1 MRHFMMFAVAMMV
14 SVGFTAD
21 AEAGKKDKGTDA
33 AESAGE
39 DLALEDSGIDSVDEL
54 FAKAKAPIDTIKTA
68 RTKVDAVA
76 PNLNKALDL
85 PAGTPFADALAD
97 LKSKAEGKLE
107 VGMDGDVPTIK
118 AADGMPANVQGAID
132 GLNTG
137 VKEAVDATMKLAE
150 VPAQVQEV
158 IAAAK
163 SFDPK
168 SIKPVTAV
176 PKATKALTG
185 NLKVLGKAPGEV
197 EALVQS
203 VDNMKKDLLGLK
215 G

>member
-1 MRHFMMFAVAMMV
+1 MRMFTIFALAMTV
-14 SVGFTAD
+14 SLGVSAD
-21 AEAGKKDKGTDA
+21 AFAGKKGKDEASDS
-33 AESAGE
+33 AEA
-39 DLALEDSGIDSVDEL
+39 DLELEESGIDSVDEL
-54 FAKAKAPIDTIKTA
+54 FAKAKEPIDTIRTA
-68 RTKVDAVA
+68 RMKVDAVA

-85 PAGTPFADALAD
+85 PEGTPFADALAD
-97 LKSKAEGKLE
+97 LKGKAEGKIE
-107 VGMDGDVPTIK
+107 VGMNGDVPTLK
-118 AADGMPANVQGAID
+118 AADGVPANVQNAID

-137 VKEAVDATMKLAE
+137 IKEAIDATMKLSE

-185 NLKVLGKAPGEV
+185 NMKVLGKAPAEV
-197 EALVQS
+197 EALVQA
-203 VDNMKKDLLGLK
+203 VDNMKNDLTGLK